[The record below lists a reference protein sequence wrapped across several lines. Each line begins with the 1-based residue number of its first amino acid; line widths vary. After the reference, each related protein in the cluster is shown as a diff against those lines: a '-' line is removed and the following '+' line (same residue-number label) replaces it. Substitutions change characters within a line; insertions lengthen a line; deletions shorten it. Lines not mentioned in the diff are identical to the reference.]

1 MKYRIA
7 LWAMA
12 GFIVAACWAIYAIP
26 VMTWDDRLM
35 LLAEITCPITVF
47 RAYPLHLSLV
57 LAANATTYAMVGF
70 LVETVRRTL
79 RHAG

>member
-7 LWAMA
+7 LWAVT
-12 GFIVAACWAIYAIP
+12 GFIVAACWAIYALP
-26 VMTWDDRLM
+26 VMAWDDRLM
-35 LLAEITCPITVF
+35 LLAEITCPITVL

-70 LVETVRRTL
+70 LVETVRRRF
-79 RHAG
+79 RHAE